1 MTEGGGPAATIRTA
15 RREDVPQIVRLLA
28 DDPFGKSREAFADPL
43 PLDYW
48 EAFEAVEAS
57 PNDEIVVMERG
68 GAIVA
73 CMQITYI
80 PGLSRKGA
88 LRAQF
93 EGVRVSEDVR
103 GSGLGRT
110 LFEWAIDRA
119 KTRGCM
125 LVQLTTDKERGEA
138 HRFYERLGFKAT
150 HEGMKLAL
158 DPTSTSAG
166 EQ

>member
-1 MTEGGGPAATIRTA
+1 MSDGGTLETSIRTA

-28 DDPFGKSREAFADPL
+28 NDPFGKNREVLTDPL
-43 PLDYW
+43 PDEYW
-48 EAFEAVEAS
+48 AGFEAVEAS
-57 PNDEIVVMERG
+57 PNDEIVVMEQDSV
-68 GAIVA
+68 IVA

-103 GSGLGRT
+103 GTGLGRT

-119 KTRGCM
+119 RARGCA
-125 LVQLTTDKERGEA
+125 LIQLTTDKERGEA

-150 HEGMKLAL
+150 HEGMKLSLSPASA
-158 DPTSTSAG
+158 STG